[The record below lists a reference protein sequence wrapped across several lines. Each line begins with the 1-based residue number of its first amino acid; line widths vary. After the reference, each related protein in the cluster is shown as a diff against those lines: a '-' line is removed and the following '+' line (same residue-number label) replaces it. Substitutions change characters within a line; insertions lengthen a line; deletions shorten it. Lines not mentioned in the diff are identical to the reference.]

1 MNQDILDSNR
11 IWRAFAGKPDG
22 CNGVIIDVLGSY
34 VWIRIFDP
42 AAAVRVDEIMA
53 AVALQFGDRFV
64 YCSHRMRPDSV
75 GSDDDARFV
84 WKFPAEI
91 PPARLATEQYEQR
104 GQRDG
109 LRAMNF
115 EIRPAPEDD
124 FGIYADGRAARQWLG
139 LNAHGRWV
147 LNLFAYTCG
156 FGVAAMVGGASKVTN
171 VDYSKD
177 YLSWGMDNARLNG
190 TTFAVVPE
198 DCLKYL
204 RRLQARITK
213 GTLERPDLIVLDPPA
228 FLIGR
233 GSARLNRNVFPEML
247 ASCLAILSS
256 NGRLLVSCNDRYL
269 NVSES
274 APFIDLLNKIAASSS
289 FDLAIKKVQQSVDV
303 VGRNAGES
311 DGFYL
316 PAQFW
321 EVSLA

>member
-1 MNQDILDSNR
+1 MNQGIVDSNK

-42 AAAVRVDEIMA
+42 AAASRVDEIVA
-53 AVALQFGDRFV
+53 AVGIQFGDGFI
-64 YCSHRMRPDSV
+64 YCSHRMRLDAS
-75 GSDDDARFV
+75 GSDDEVRFV
-84 WKFPAEI
+84 WKFPSVT
-91 PPARLATEQYEQR
+91 PPARLATEQYDLQSV
-104 GQRDG
+104 
-109 LRAMNF
+109 NF
-115 EIRPAPEDD
+115 EIRPTPDDD

-139 LNAHGRWV
+139 LNAQGRSV

-156 FGVAAMVGGASKVTN
+156 FGIAAIAGGASKVTN

-204 RRLQARITK
+204 RRLQSRIAK
-213 GTLERPDLIVLDPPA
+213 GTAERPDLIVLDPPA

-233 GSARLNRNVFPEML
+233 GSARLNRNVFPEMFGL
-247 ASCLAILSS
+247 CLAIVSS
-256 NGRLLVSCNDRYL
+256 KGKLLVSCNDRYL

-321 EVSLA
+321 EIALV